1 MEYTN
6 LKIPNHVGIIL
17 DGNGRWA
24 QNRGL
29 NRSEG
34 HKAGYD
40 NLKKLSIHILGTG
53 VKVLSLYVFSTE
65 NFKRS
70 EEEVGYLMN
79 LVVKK
84 FKSDAKY
91 FVENNVKVIFSGRR
105 ENLRKDVLDAMDY
118 IADLTKNN
126 TKGILNICLNY
137 GGHTEITDMTKKIAI
152 LVKEGK
158 INIDEID
165 EELVEKNMYQDLE
178 PIDFLIRTSGEMR
191 LSNFMLWQN
200 SYAEFYFPNVH
211 FPDFNEKEFDKAL
224 IEYTNRDR
232 RFGGINYDGKNN

>member
-1 MEYTN
+1 MKDIN
-6 LKIPNHVGIIL
+6 IPYHVGIIL

-24 QNRGL
+24 KEKNL
-29 NRSEG
+29 KRSEG

-40 NLKKLSIHILGTG
+40 NLKKLSIHILNTG

-79 LVVKK
+79 LIVKK

-118 IADLTKNN
+118 ISNLTKDNN
-126 TKGILNICLNY
+126 KGILNICLNY
-137 GGHTEITDMTKKIAI
+137 GSRTEIVDMTKKIANM
-152 LVKEGK
+152 VKENK
-158 INIDEID
+158 LNIDDINEEIVK
-165 EELVEKNMYQDLE
+165 ENLYQNLPD
-178 PIDFLIRTSGEMR
+178 IDFLIRTSGELR
-191 LSNFMLWQN
+191 LSNFMLWQL
-200 SYAEFYFPNVH
+200 SYSEFYFPDVY
-211 FPDFNEKEFDKAL
+211 FPDFDEKEFDKAL
-224 IEYTNRDR
+224 EVYSNRNR
-232 RFGGINYDGKNN
+232 RFGGVEDDSKNN